1 MASLLQI
8 AEEQAL
14 PRVFGRYLLIQ
25 RLSSGGMGEIF
36 LAKHGLA
43 GFEKLCV
50 IKKVLPH
57 LNEDE
62 HFLSRFVDEAQVA
75 IHLQHANIAQVFEV
89 GRVGEEYFLSLEY
102 VEGRDLRRCL
112 SVLDERGQRFPLD
125 LALLICRDVANGLA
139 YAHRRTGPRGE
150 SLELVH
156 CDISPPNVVIS
167 FEGEIKVIDF
177 GIAKSAVRV
186 TATDPRMGFGKFGY
200 MAPEQL
206 MRGGKIDHRTDI
218 YAVGSV
224 MYEVLTGERLY
235 TMGESP
241 DYREL
246 AKQVVNGEHA
256 RLSELDPEL
265 APFDGIVERALA
277 PMAGDRYQSA
287 AELRDAI
294 QHALVRINPTLATD
308 TLGSFMREL
317 FAEDMR
323 EIQRLTALARDADLA
338 AWQAQLA
345 DQTSSTVSFALLP
358 GESTT
363 QAPKKPAP
371 ASTWQGPATISSS
384 ITDLVD
390 PPLRPRRR
398 GAFLV
403 IALIVLLGAGGALA
417 MLASRTDL
425 LGADPQAASLGG
437 AGQDEPAPDSKRAAS
452 ARDDQVADEPPTPIV
467 DALTESDLQ
476 GTGVDLEDE
485 MDSATGQGVTAKSEP
500 GRKTARPSSR
510 TNKRPRSTL
519 STPPEKT
526 EPDPPPVPVEAA
538 PKELTRAEIEAKF
551 RAVNAEYQDF
561 QKSYGAR
568 LDDRWSDLV
577 HAIQYAQSADKLRE
591 LSRKLDGFRAAMR
604 KVQASGSL

>member
-1 MASLLQI
+1 MSTLLQS
-8 AEEQAL
+8 ADEHAL

-36 LAKHGLA
+36 LAKHGLS

-89 GRVGEEYFLSLEY
+89 GRVGDEYFLALEY

-139 YAHRRTGPRGE
+139 YAHRRTGTRGE

-206 MRGGKIDHRTDI
+206 MRGGTIDHRTDI
-218 YAVGSV
+218 YAVGAV

-235 TMGESP
+235 TMGETP

-246 AKQVVNGEHA
+246 AKKVVSGEHA

-265 APFDGIVERALA
+265 APFEGIVERALA
-277 PMAGDRYQSA
+277 PMAGERYQSA

-317 FAEDMR
+317 FGEDMK
-323 EIQRLTALARDADLA
+323 EIQRLTAMARDADLA

-358 GESTT
+358 EEPTSV
-363 QAPKKPAP
+363 APKQPAP
-371 ASTWQGPATISSS
+371 GRGWQGPTTISSS

-403 IALIVLLGAGGALA
+403 VVLFMLLGAGGALA
-417 MLASRTDL
+417 MLATRPDL
-425 LGADPQAASLGG
+425 LGVGPREASPPG
-437 AGQDEPAPDSKRAAS
+437 AGQDQPVPDSSRAAR
-452 ARDDQVADEPPTPIV
+452 AGDDQVEDEPPAPTV
-467 DALTESDLQ
+467 DTLTESDLE
-476 GTGVDLEDE
+476 GTGVDLDDE
-485 MDSATGQGVTAKSEP
+485 ADSAKAPGVAAKAEP
-500 GRKTARPSSR
+500 GRKTARPSPRKVKR
-510 TNKRPRSTL
+510 TRRTL
-519 STPPEKT
+519 PAPDKT
-526 EPDPPPVPVEAA
+526 ETTPPPVETPA
-538 PKELTRAEIEAKF
+538 PKELTRAEVEAKF
-551 RAVNAEYQDF
+551 RAVNAEYRAF

-591 LSRKLDGFRAAMR
+591 VSKKLDRFRAAMR
-604 KVQASGSL
+604 QVQASGSL